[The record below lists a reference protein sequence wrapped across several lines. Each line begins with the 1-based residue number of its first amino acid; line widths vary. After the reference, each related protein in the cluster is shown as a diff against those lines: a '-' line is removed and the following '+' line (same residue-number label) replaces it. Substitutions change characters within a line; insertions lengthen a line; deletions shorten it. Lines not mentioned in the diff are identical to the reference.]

1 MCIRDSSLYDLNE
14 FNAPDKFKTYEQ
26 LETRLKY
33 VLGLNQPK
41 KTAVPDEDLEDLS
54 EGLSSYDHAN
64 DSFNEKSPA
73 PEPVAETT
81 SEEEDDSLSYFSRLG
96 NE

>member
-1 MCIRDSSLYDLNE
+1 MYDLNE

-81 SEEEDDSLSYFSRLG
+81 SDEEDDSLSYFSRLV